1 LCKIE
6 CMRILFF
13 FLFLTGIQ
21 FQSEAQVYNF
31 GSNEIAFKNLIK
43 NGITYVKTGDSFFDS
58 LMIDCLNQ
66 YWTLTEFSIVEQYK
80 RPEKQSVAFFIT
92 EKEITRKHMAD
103 RKNQHVLVL
112 QPASIYVP
120 RKKVKMEETLGY
132 MYLNGFYDLVSVEDE
147 YRYIYMLVQGL
158 NKGLSLIKEKRF
170 TGDPDQLNAKVS
182 SEIIGDQGPSVGN
195 TLIINREQ
203 TRHTLL
209 KSDLDKLNIKY
220 RLLGEEEYY
229 ATLSKKDPSHIILY
243 FAVNRFT
250 EMALVNL
257 ASGKTLYA
265 KHFRNGYSALDKK
278 ELKAIAGYFR

>member
-1 LCKIE
+1 
-6 CMRILFF
+6 MRILFF